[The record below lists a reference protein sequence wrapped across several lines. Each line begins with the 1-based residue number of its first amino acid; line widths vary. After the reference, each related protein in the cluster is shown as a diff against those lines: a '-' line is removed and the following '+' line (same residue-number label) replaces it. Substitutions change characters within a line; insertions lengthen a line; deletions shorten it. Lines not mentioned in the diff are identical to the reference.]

1 MTIFDRTMRLI
12 ERTLDLRGQRHQVIA
27 SNVANEET
35 PHFRAKEMQFQES
48 LTKAHQG
55 KPGVMLISTHARHM
69 GLTGDAMARVTGR
82 VSELPSPDVPLDA
95 NTVNLEYEMAKLSDN
110 AMHYN
115 TAATIVAARLRHL
128 LTAIRETK

>member
-1 MTIFDRTMRLI
+1 MTIFDRTLRLI

-27 SNVANEET
+27 SNIANEET
-35 PHFRAKEMQFQES
+35 PHFRAKEMQFQEALS
-48 LTKAHQG
+48 NAHRG
-55 KPGVMLISTHARHM
+55 RPGVMLVSTHARHM
-69 GLTGDAMARVTGR
+69 GLTGDAMARVAGR
-82 VSELPSPDVPLDA
+82 VNELAAPDVPLDA

-115 TAATIVAARLRHL
+115 TAATIVASKLRGL